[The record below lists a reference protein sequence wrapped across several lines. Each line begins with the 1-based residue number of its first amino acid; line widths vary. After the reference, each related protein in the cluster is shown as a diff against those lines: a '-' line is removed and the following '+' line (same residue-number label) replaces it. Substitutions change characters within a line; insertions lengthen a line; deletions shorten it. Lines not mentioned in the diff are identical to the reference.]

1 MDFKIPDEHRKAFGR
16 LAGMSTEAFEAIVSA
31 LGIARPCLRLTDL
44 RDRVQ
49 AAILSAVPGES
60 CLAEAIIALA
70 VTSSRWEFNSE
81 VSEKDLLQ
89 SLATAVAKEE
99 NLDPQDTQRLRDRLV
114 DISRLPVIRVSTKS
128 TTLRVAHDRVFNS
141 SKIVTDLRPVFGEP
155 VSSGELAFLVIH
167 HLHITAM
174 RNGETEEVYFS
185 MDDKDLDM
193 LGEAVERARTKAG
206 VLRSAL
212 RAHQLK
218 EIDGGTQ

>member
-1 MDFKIPDEHRKAFGR
+1 MPN
-16 LAGMSTEAFEAIVSA
+16 EAFEAIVSA
-31 LGIARPCLRLTDL
+31 LGNATPCLRLTDL

-49 AAILSAVPGES
+49 AAILSAAPDELG
-60 CLAEAIIALA
+60 LAEAIIALA
-70 VTSSRWEFNSE
+70 VTFSRLEFNSE
-81 VSEKDLLQ
+81 LPEKDLLQ

-99 NLDPQDTQRLRDRLV
+99 VLDPEDTKRLRDRLV

-128 TTLRVAHDRVFNS
+128 TTLQVAHDRVFNS

-155 VSSGELAFLVIH
+155 VSSGELLFLVIH

-174 RNGETEEVYFS
+174 RNGAIEEVYFS

-193 LGEAVERARTKAG
+193 LGDAVERARTKAG
-206 VLRSAL
+206 VLRAAL

-218 EIDGGTQ
+218 EIDGGAQ